1 MQEKQRSHELKRVIS
16 WKEGLFIATGV
27 PVLVLPSLG
36 EFGMAVGGF
45 AVLIWI
51 LSVTQGFLQCTAY
64 AELAT
69 IFSNKAGLPGFV
81 FEAFKKRNKFLP
93 ALGAWGYW
101 FAWNPVLAIT
111 ALLLGDYLHGMFF
124 PHIPAFTLSLIFGI
138 SMFVLLLFVNY
149 FGLAAGAYAQLAL
162 AILSLLPLLVLSI
175 SPFLM
180 NLVDYSNF
188 THSFLPPTWDWGS
201 HHSWLTILGLMALAQ
216 WSACAWETAAVYA
229 SEYKDPG
236 RDTPKALFAAGG
248 LCLLVFPLAQAAA
261 IGTLGVEGL
270 TANPYS
276 PFVPIAQMVLGPV
289 GGAVAIIMLIAS
301 LILVANTALL
311 GSSRALYTMA
321 HDGLLPPLFG
331 RVNKNGIPFLA
342 AVFTVLFNTLLIWLE
357 TPILVLAASAI
368 GYALINGLTLFG
380 FVLARIDHSDLPR
393 AFQAPKKWI
402 YVALFFALLNIP
414 LYLIGNAYFNGVIPV
429 LVGFL
434 ILLSFLP
441 LYYYRKVRYGENWDF
456 LNKRQNI

>member
-1 MQEKQRSHELKRVIS
+1 MKEEQNTHELKRVIS

-27 PVLVLPSLG
+27 PVLVLPSIG
-36 EFGMAVGGF
+36 EFGVAVSAF
-45 AVLIWI
+45 AILIWV

-101 FAWNPVLAIT
+101 FAWNPVLAIM
-111 ALLLGDYLHGMFF
+111 ALLLGDYLHGMFL
-124 PHIPAFTLSLIFGI
+124 PQIPAFTLSLIFGI
-138 SMFVLLLFVNY
+138 AMFVLLLFVNY

-175 SPFLM
+175 SPFFM
-180 NLVDYSNF
+180 GLVDYSNYVL
-188 THSFLPPTWDWGS
+188 SFLPEGWDWGNLE
-201 HHSWLTILGLMALAQ
+201 SWLTILGLMALAQ

-248 LCLLVFPLAQAAA
+248 LCLLAFPLAQAAA

-321 HDGLLPPLFG
+321 HDGLLPPVFG
-331 RVNKNGIPFLA
+331 MVNKHGIPFFA
-342 AVFTVLFNTLLIWLE
+342 AVVTVLFNIALIWLQ

-380 FVLARIDHSDLPR
+380 FVLARIDYGHLPR
-393 AFQAPKKWI
+393 AFQAPKQWI

-414 LYLIGNAYFNGVIPV
+414 FYLIGNAYFNGIFPIA
-429 LVGFL
+429 VGFL

-441 LYYYRKVRYGENWDF
+441 LYYYRKLRYGDSYGKSYEV
-456 LNKRQNI
+456 QNF